1 MPGIVYCSRGIV
13 CVSLCERF
21 PHVNS
26 AGPSHHLK
34 PEMGNDMVR
43 GAVKSGR
50 KSLSKAARKSGE
62 QVPTTSYS
70 SSEEEEDDFFDASET
85 VRYV

>member
-1 MPGIVYCSRGIV
+1 MPGIVYCSRGTV
-13 CVSLCERF
+13 CVLCELF
-21 PHVNS
+21 PRVTS
-26 AGPSHHLK
+26 AGPSHNLK

-50 KSLSKAARKSGE
+50 KLSKAARKSGE
-62 QVPTTSYS
+62 QVPTVSYS
-70 SSEEEEDDFFDASET
+70 SSEEEEDEFFEASET

>member
-1 MPGIVYCSRGIV
+1 MPGIVYRSCGTV
-13 CVSLCERF
+13 CVLCERF
-21 PHVNS
+21 SHVTS

-50 KSLSKAARKSGE
+50 KLTKAGRKSGE
-62 QVPTTSYS
+62 QVPSMSYS